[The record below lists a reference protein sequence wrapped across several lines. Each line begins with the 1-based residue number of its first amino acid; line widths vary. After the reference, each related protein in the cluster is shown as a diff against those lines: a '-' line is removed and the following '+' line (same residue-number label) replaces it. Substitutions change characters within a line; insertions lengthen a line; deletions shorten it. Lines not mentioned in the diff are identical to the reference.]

1 MLDRKSLPAAVL
13 LMAAT
18 ISPNTGLAEGAES
31 CVGGNQPAATLLFPY
46 FEVDA
51 SAAAA
56 RTTSISIGNAV
67 EEPILAQVVVWT
79 NCGIPVLDF
88 TLYLAADAIQS
99 LDLRRVIVD
108 GQIPATGPAG
118 GAHPFPG
125 CSDPLSAPVLDAA
138 DLERLR
144 ARLVGEPAPDDGLCY
159 AKPDATSSWL
169 TGYVTADVLND
180 CSETLR
186 TPWDDGY
193 FASGGQGLAS
203 NLNALWG
210 DFYLID
216 ASGDMAQG
224 FEAVSVIADAAFFTE
239 PRTSF
244 YYSGD
249 GDDRLPLSSRYRTRF
264 LNGGGF
270 DGGTEIIVW
279 AQQRAPF
286 FFGGPREPPCEA
298 GCYSAAGLRVFA
310 RARDER
316 GVELGTA
323 SFYPKRFPI
332 KLPVSGEDLPADGA
346 FGSLDFGFDGNCAIC
361 SPPYAG
367 PIQGW
372 VMPLHSAAG
381 RFGVGLNATR
391 LNDLCSP

>member
-1 MLDRKSLPAAVL
+1 MLDRRPLLVL
-13 LMAAT
+13 LLATAAIHPLVAVAGGT
-18 ISPNTGLAEGAES
+18 DS
-31 CVGGNQPAATLLFPY
+31 CVQGTRPAATLLFPY
-46 FEVDA
+46 FEVDP
-51 SAAAA
+51 SAAAS

-67 EEPILAQVVVWT
+67 DEPVLAQVVVWT

-99 LDLRRVIVD
+99 LDLRKVIVG
-108 GQIPATGPAG
+108 GQIPVTGPGG

-125 CSDPLSAPVLDAA
+125 CSDPLSIPVLDAA

-144 ARLVGEPAPDDGLCY
+144 TRLSGQPAPDDGLCY
-159 AKPDATSSWL
+159 AQPDATSPWIS
-169 TGYVTADVLND
+169 GYVTADVLND

-186 TPWDDGY
+186 TPLDEGY

-216 ASGDMAQG
+216 ASGHAAQG
-224 FEAVSVIADAAFFTE
+224 FEAVSVIADAALFTE
-239 PRTSF
+239 PRPSF
-244 YYSGD
+244 YFSGD

-270 DGGTEIIVW
+270 DGGTEIILW
-279 AQQRAPF
+279 AQHRAPF

-298 GCYSAAGLRVFA
+298 GCYSAIGLRAFA

-316 GVELGTA
+316 GVELGTQ
-323 SFYPKRFPI
+323 SFFPKRFPI
-332 KLPVSGEDLPADGA
+332 KLRVGGEDLPVDGA
-346 FGSLDFGFDGNCAIC
+346 FGSFDFGFDGICGIC

-381 RFGVGLNATR
+381 RFGVGLSAAR
-391 LNDLCSP
+391 LNDLCNP